1 MRSSLSF
8 VFFLVVGSGCKSPEQ
23 PSATPYVGKTAQ
35 RLQLEDFIGRLASA
49 IELSGDE
56 VANASTDPQVKRNV
70 LLWKMRAI
78 PTARRCLELADD
90 QAAFLSIW
98 LFCSRM
104 EHSSQL
110 PLVEELFGEG
120 AHYVQ
125 SACTRL
131 EQGARHIAPS
141 YLNTEQIAAAEESID
156 SHKDDSPLGVF
167 DKKQK
172 KGAGGDPISSVIG
185 DVVNKPVSM
194 MLRPLGS
201 INMTSGLSDTAIA
214 VERAAISVD
223 AIRTDLGYMP
233 DMLRWQ
239 TTLLMHELERNDSIS
254 ATVTSLEEVGR
265 SAERLASVAEKL
277 PGEVGGELDKFV
289 EVLDQ
294 NQTGLQTTLEKT
306 RENLS
311 EVSTVLDKADTL
323 LVSADATSQSLS
335 VAGGALEG
343 LAREVT
349 RLIETAK
356 GPPDEE
362 PHGNGPPTNGPDS
375 EATATEEPAG
385 KPFDIN
391 EYTRAAEE
399 LTESAQALDALVRDV
414 TNLIE
419 PASAEK
425 GKEAMIGVVD
435 ALLLRAGAAL
445 TFLVALVVGGRWS
458 WKRVGPD
465 EAA

>member
-1 MRSSLSF
+1 MRSSISI
-8 VFFLVVGSGCKSPEQ
+8 VFLLMAGPGCKSPEQ

-35 RLQLEDFIGRLASA
+35 RLELEDFIGRLASA

-56 VANASTDPQVKRNV
+56 AANASNDPQVKRNV
-70 LLWKMRAI
+70 ILWKMRAI

-90 QAAFLSIW
+90 QAAFLSLW
-98 LFCSRM
+98 LFCARM

-110 PLVEELFGEG
+110 PIVDELFAEG

-125 SACTRL
+125 AACTHL
-131 EQGARHIAPS
+131 EQGARHIAPG
-141 YLNTEQIAAAEESID
+141 YLTAEQITAAEESID
-156 SHKDDSPLGVF
+156 SHKDDNPLGVF
-167 DKKQK
+167 DKKGK
-172 KGAGGDPISSVIG
+172 KGSGDPISSVIG

-201 INMTSGLSDTAIA
+201 LNMTSGLSDTAIA
-214 VERAAISVD
+214 VERAAMSVD

-239 TTLLMHELERNDSIS
+239 TTLLLHELERNDSIS

-265 SAERLASVAEKL
+265 SSERLATVAEKL
-277 PGEVGGELDKFV
+277 PGEVGSELDRFV

-306 RENLS
+306 RENLN

-323 LVSADATSQSLS
+323 LVAADKTSQSLS

-349 RLIETAK
+349 RLIETAQ

-362 PHGNGPPTNGPDS
+362 STGSEPTASAPDS
-375 EATATEEPAG
+375 TAAAAEKPPG